1 MKIEKNEKAL
11 CIIAH
16 PDDETIWMGGTIL
29 RNNQADWTI
38 FSLCRANDKDRA
50 PKFKR
55 VCDYYGA
62 KSIMTN
68 LDDDNDIELNEV
80 VKMAKEII
88 KEKLKDKNFDYIF
101 THGEN
106 GEYGHNR
113 HVAVY
118 EAIKELLEE
127 NFLINTKA
135 YYLNYKKKND
145 DEEFSEMIPK
155 EDSTELIKLTDEEY
169 DRKKNEVMVDIYGFD
184 INGPDANYC
193 TRIEAFIE

>member
-1 MKIEKNEKAL
+1 
-11 CIIAH
+11 
-16 PDDETIWMGGTIL
+16 
-29 RNNQADWTI
+29 
-38 FSLCRANDKDRA
+38 
-50 PKFKR
+50 
-55 VCDYYGA
+55 
-62 KSIMTN
+62 
-68 LDDDNDIELNEV
+68 
-80 VKMAKEII
+80 MAKEII